1 MATQILLMLF
11 VVAFNVM
18 GHVFLKAG
26 MNQIGGITPGAL
38 VTNFARIFGN
48 PSVLFGLFC
57 YVTSVSGY
65 LVLLSKSDISVAY
78 PIVTSL
84 AYGGIIIIS
93 LLVFREPFSA
103 IKWVGL
109 ALILGGVILV
119 GGK

>member
-1 MATQILLMLF
+1 
-11 VVAFNVM
+11 M